1 MVGDTVRDLLAAAPV
16 PDLEVEQGDD
26 WESRKEGWEPNPPK
40 YTRGVLGKYA
50 KTVSSAAHGAV
61 TG

>member
-1 MVGDTVRDLLAAAPV
+1 MD
-16 PDLEVEQGDD
+16 DLEA
-26 WESRKEGWEPNPPK
+26 RKEGWAPKPPK

-50 KTVSSAAHGAV
+50 KIVSSAAHGAV